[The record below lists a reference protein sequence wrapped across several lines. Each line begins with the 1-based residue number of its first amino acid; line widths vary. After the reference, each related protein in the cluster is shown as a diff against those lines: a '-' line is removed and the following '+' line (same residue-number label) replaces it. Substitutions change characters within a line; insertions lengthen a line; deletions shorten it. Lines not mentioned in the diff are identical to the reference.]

1 MPENFQIAYPWVLVL
16 LLLPILIYWLLPP
29 IKNRSSALKF
39 PYFKS
44 ASKVTNQKP
53 KKASFVKT
61 RNWISWIVMYAIWIL
76 LVAALSSPQLVGKP
90 EKKIKTARNFLIV
103 ADLSFSMANND
114 WMIDGEKVTRW
125 TAVKDIM
132 HDFIAKRQSDRM
144 GLVFFGS
151 NAYVQ
156 APFTSDLKTIQ
167 TMLEEADVGMAGQMT
182 NIGKAIV
189 KGMDLFQRDT
199 IQSKVMLLLTDGV
212 DSGTEILPL
221 DAASLAKKD
230 STVIYTVGIGDP
242 GNRGSDLDERTLK
255 EIADMTDGKYF
266 RAKDVEA
273 LENIYTELDA
283 LEPLE
288 YEEER
293 FVPITLLYY
302 IPLGIALALAGM
314 VVLINNLILL
324 FKRFRPSS

>member
-1 MPENFQIAYPWVLVL
+1 MPENFEIAYPWVFVLILVPL
-16 LLLPILIYWLLPP
+16 LIYWVLPP

-39 PYFKS
+39 PYFLR
-44 ASKVTNQKP
+44 ASNITNQKP
-53 KKASFVKT
+53 KKASFIKN
-61 RNWISWIVMYAIWIL
+61 RNWISWIVMYAIWLL

-114 WMIDGEKVTRW
+114 WMIDGNKVTRW
-125 TAVKDIM
+125 AAVKDIM

-156 APFTSDLKTIQ
+156 APFTSDLKTVQ

-221 DAASLAKKD
+221 DAANMAKKD

-242 GNRGSDLDERTLK
+242 GQSGSDLDERTLTQ
-255 EIADMTDGKYF
+255 IAEMTDGKYF
-266 RAKDVEA
+266 RAKDVAA
-273 LENIYTELDA
+273 LEQIYTELDT

-288 YEEER
+288 FEEER
-293 FVPITLLYY
+293 FVPRTLLYY
-302 IPLGIALALAGM
+302 IPLGIALGFAGF
-314 VVLINNLILL
+314 VVLINNLMLL
-324 FKRFRPSS
+324 FKRFRHST

>member
-273 LENIYTELDA
+273 LENIYIELDT